1 MSDVGVVRKW
11 VIKCIVQVGESAGEI
26 VQYTLGMKGEEGMNN
41 FNSIYRELKRILVFL
56 VIE

>member
-1 MSDVGVVRKW
+1 MGAVRKW